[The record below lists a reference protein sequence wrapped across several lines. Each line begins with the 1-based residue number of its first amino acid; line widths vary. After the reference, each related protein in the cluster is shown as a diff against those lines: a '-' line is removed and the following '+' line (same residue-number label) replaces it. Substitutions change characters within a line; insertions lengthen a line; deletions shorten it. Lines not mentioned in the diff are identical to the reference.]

1 MIQQNDTQVEYNDEF
16 YRSRLR
22 ALQGIDELVAGVVK
36 TLDEHGILDNTYLIY
51 SSDNGYHIGQH
62 RLPPGKEC
70 GYEEDVN
77 IPLII
82 RGPGI
87 PKGVVTDQ
95 VTSHTDLAP
104 TILDFFGL
112 TPRENFDGAA
122 ISVTGDG
129 LERAERTRH
138 EHVNLEYWGFALGEG
153 KYGFR
158 KRDGGGSKTQ
168 SICINEGRESR
179 LI

>member
-1 MIQQNDTQVEYNDEF
+1 M
-16 YRSRLR
+16 RLR

-36 TLDEHGILDNTYLIY
+36 LLDEHGILENTYLIY
-51 SSDNGYHIGQH
+51 SSDNGFHMGQH

-70 GYEEDVN
+70 AYEEDVN

-87 PKGVVTDQ
+87 PKGVATDQ

-112 TPRENFDGAA
+112 APREDFDGAA
-122 ISVTGDG
+122 ISLPGNEV
-129 LERAERTRH
+129 EKAESLRH
-138 EHVNLEYWGFALGEG
+138 EHVTVEYWGGALAEG
-153 KYGFR
+153 KYGYQ
-158 KRDGGGSKTQ
+158 KSDG
-168 SICINEGRESR
+168 EG
-179 LI
+179 